1 MREGVTVTT
10 TPETIRDHDD
20 HCTDDCL
27 HCEGSTTEVQRPEEA
42 AMLKGYREAMA
53 GTGNK
58 IWSCSVCGAWQSWTP
73 EEPAATGCPDER
85 NAGMHNWRVGNKS
98 PFIPS
103 DPDPLAGLGPRALEE
118 FEKDYRASA
127 HRRTRTSKKDFAAGW
142 VTAMEKH
149 GGVIWRTLNRQV
161 TG

>member
-1 MREGVTVTT
+1 MREGVNVTT
-10 TPETIRDHDD
+10 TPDSDLYAPVNSQNAPELT
-20 HCTDDCL
+20 L
-27 HCEGSTTEVQRPEEA
+27 NMRPEET
-42 AMLKGYREAMA
+42 AMIEGYSEAMA
-53 GTGNK
+53 GTP
-58 IWSCSVCGAWQSWTP
+58 VHA
-73 EEPAATGCPDER
+73 
-85 NAGMHNWRVGNKS
+85 
-98 PFIPS
+98 

-118 FEKDYRASA
+118 FEKDYKASA